1 MRLEKKRFNIV
12 MHIHD
17 EVVIESDSSSIEEIN
32 QIMSLVPSWAPGL
45 ILDADGFE
53 SEFYKKD

>member
-1 MRLEKKRFNIV
+1 MRLEEKGFNIV

-17 EVVIESDSSSIEEIN
+17 EVVIESDSSNIEEVN
-32 QIMSLVPSWAPGL
+32 QIMSVVPEWADGLV
-45 ILDADGFE
+45 LDADGFE

>member
-1 MRLEKKRFNIV
+1 MRIENEGFNIV

-32 QIMSLVPSWAPGL
+32 EIMSVVPSWAPEL